1 MPTCRRRRRIGFCL
15 NEKKKRKLNFHL
27 FEELC
32 RKHGY
37 EVAEIDL
44 SRPISDQGPFD
55 IIIHKLSDLI
65 VDSGHDI
72 QSHHLIRSFQA
83 YLETSASTIL
93 LDPLPAMRTL
103 LDRFESYRL
112 LHNLQSLYQADS
124 RVFSPPYVE
133 LITSEQREIVK
144 KVRERRLT
152 FPFICKTRVAHG
164 ANSHEMSLIFNQE
177 GLRELKPPC
186 LLQSFINHNA
196 VLFKVFVVG
205 SEYFVVQRP
214 SLKNFAVGESE
225 RKTITFNSQDVSK
238 PESCSHLSELDKAA
252 GEVSRPSDDI
262 VSQVVRGL
270 QTALGMSL
278 FGVDL
283 IVDKCTGRCA
293 VIDVNAFPG
302 YEGVPEFF
310 PALLK
315 HIVKLL
321 EDKKRDMDH
330 ESSSAEPS
338 QHPRISCMVKTK
350 DHDMACSH
358 MAWGPRAV
366 ESTSL
371 EPIKSAME
379 DSSLFNCASPASM
392 LFHDNAAVPAQG
404 LGEQS
409 SIALR

>member
-1 MPTCRRRRRIGFCL
+1 MPTCRRRRRIGYCL

-55 IIIHKLSDLI
+55 LIIHKLSDLI
-65 VDSGHDI
+65 VESGHDI

-83 YLETSASTIL
+83 YLETSTSTIL

-103 LDRFESYRL
+103 LDRFDSYRL
-112 LHNLQSLYQADS
+112 LHDLQSLYQADS

-133 LITSEQREIVK
+133 LITSDQQEIRK
-144 KVRERRLT
+144 LVRERRLT

-164 ANSHEMSLIFNQE
+164 SISHEMALIFNHE
-177 GLRELKPPC
+177 GLREVKPPC

-205 SEYFVVQRP
+205 AEHFVVKRP
-214 SLKNFAVGESE
+214 SLKNFPFGESE
-225 RKTITFNSQDVSK
+225 RKTIAFNSQDVSK
-238 PESCSHLSELDKAA
+238 PESCSHLSALDRAPS
-252 GEVSRPSDDI
+252 EVIRPSEDI
-262 VSQVVRGL
+262 IIQVVRGL
-270 QTALGMSL
+270 QSALGMSL

-283 IVDKCTGRCA
+283 IVDTRTGRCA

-302 YEGVPEFF
+302 YEGVPELF

-315 HIVKLL
+315 HVGKLL
-321 EDKKRDMDH
+321 EDQEHNVER
-330 ESSSAEPS
+330 ESSSAETAPHLQS
-338 QHPRISCMVKTK
+338 SCFDKSK
-350 DHDMACSH
+350 DLVHDGACSH
-358 MAWGPRAV
+358 IARGSWAG
-366 ESTSL
+366 ESSSL
-371 EPIKSAME
+371 KPLNSAMA
-379 DSSLFNCASPASM
+379 DSSFFN
-392 LFHDNAAVPAQG
+392 
-404 LGEQS
+404 
-409 SIALR
+409 